1 MMKVT
6 ICAFDA
12 PNNLDGP
19 TTWIKRLL
27 PYLREKNIESRIIF
41 LAANDKDL
49 PAYNY
54 FVNEGFECKLI
65 YWELFND
72 EKILAILNDVKQ
84 FPPDIFITNYFAI
97 PLEAGKWIKKAGIP
111 TVMVLHNDN
120 KYHYDLVKKY
130 AANNDEND
138 VSSVVCV
145 SNLIQH
151 ISQQT
156 APLHKSIKYIP
167 IGAPVTEEVAS
178 LSADGELKVVYA
190 GRIDE
195 KQKRISDVVHAFCKA
210 AKEVPGTSYTIY
222 GDGPAVPVVQEI
234 LNTTGKD
241 LPVQFKGKLKSAEVQ
256 ARLLQNQVFVLL
268 SEFEGLPITLM
279 EAMSCGLVA
288 ICTNM
293 RSGISDL
300 ITNNVEGILIDDRK
314 DEFVVAIKKLKENPA
329 LWKEMSQAA
338 REKIVRSY
346 SIETCSNQWIDLLK
360 QLVADAGKRLELM
373 LPSSKE
379 LKKIRLDDEFK
390 RQNNPRPAEI
400 LVPFYKTKYML
411 GRFKRN
417 LFKSK

>member
-1 MMKVT
+1 MKVT

-27 PYLREKNIESRIIF
+27 PYFKEKNIESRIIF

-49 PAYNY
+49 PAYKY
-54 FVNEGFECKLI
+54 FFDEGFACKLI

-97 PLEAGKWIKKAGIP
+97 PLEAGNWIKKAGIP

-130 AANNDEND
+130 AANNDESD

-145 SNLIQH
+145 SNLIQQ

-167 IGAPVTEEVAS
+167 IGAPVTSSVAG

-195 KQKRISDVVHAFCKA
+195 KQKRISDVAHAFCKA
-210 AKEVPGTSYTIY
+210 AREIPGTSYTIY

-234 LNTTGKD
+234 LNTAGKD
-241 LPVQFKGKLKSAEVQ
+241 LPVLFKGKLRSTEVQ
-256 ARLLQNQVFVLL
+256 AHLLQNQVFVLL

-279 EAMSCGLVA
+279 EAMSCGLVS

-314 DEFVVAIKKLKENPA
+314 DEFIAAVKKLKQNPV
-329 LWKEMSQAA
+329 LWTDMSQAA
-338 REKIVRSY
+338 RQKIVKSY

-360 QLVADAGKRLELM
+360 QLVADAGKRSELII
-373 LPSSKE
+373 PSSKE
-379 LKKIRLDDEFK
+379 LKEIRLDEEFK

-411 GRFKRN
+411 GRLKRN
-417 LFKSK
+417 LFN

>member
-1 MMKVT
+1 MKVT

-27 PYLREKNIESRIIF
+27 PYLREKNIESKIIF

-49 PAYNY
+49 PAYKY
-54 FVNEGFECKLI
+54 FVDEGFECKLI

-72 EKILAILNDVKQ
+72 EKIKAILEDVKQ

-130 AANNDEND
+130 AANNDECD

-156 APLHKSIKYIP
+156 APQHKSIKYIP
-167 IGAPVTEEVAS
+167 IGAPVTEELAS
-178 LSADGELKVVYA
+178 LSADGELKIVYA

-195 KQKRISDVVHAFCKA
+195 KQKRISDVTHAFCKA

-222 GDGPAVPVVQEI
+222 GDGPAVPAVQEI
-234 LNTTGKD
+234 LNTAGKD
-241 LPVQFKGKLKSAEVQ
+241 LPVQFKGKLKSTEVQ
-256 ARLLQNQVFVLL
+256 AHLLQNQVFVLL

-279 EAMSCGLVA
+279 EAMSCGLVS

-314 DEFVVAIKKLKENPA
+314 DEFVAAIKRLKENA
-329 LWKEMSQAA
+329 GLWKQMSQAA
-338 REKIVRSY
+338 RQKIVQSY
-346 SIETCSNQWIDLLK
+346 SIETCSNQWIYLLK
-360 QLVADAGKRLELM
+360 QLVADAGEKSELII
-373 LPSSKE
+373 PSSKE
-379 LKKIRLDDEFK
+379 LKEIRLDDEFK

-411 GRFKRN
+411 GRLKRN

>member
-1 MMKVT
+1 MKVT

-27 PYLREKNIESRIIF
+27 PYFREKNIESRIIF

-49 PAYNY
+49 PAYKY
-54 FVNEGFECKLI
+54 FVDEGFECKLI

-72 EKILAILNDVKQ
+72 EKILAILNDVKE

-111 TVMVLHNDN
+111 TVMVLHNDD

-130 AANNDEND
+130 AANNDESD
-138 VSSVVCV
+138 VSAVVCV
-145 SNLIQH
+145 SNLIQK
-151 ISQQT
+151 ISQQK

-167 IGAPVTEEVAS
+167 IGAPVTAGVAG
-178 LSADGELKVVYA
+178 LSANNELKVVYA
-190 GRIDE
+190 GRIE
-195 KQKRISDVVHAFCKA
+195 ETQKRISDVTHAFCKA

-222 GDGPAVPVVQEI
+222 GHGPAVAAVQQI
-234 LNTTGKD
+234 LSTTGKG
-241 LPVQFKGKLKSAEVQ
+241 LPVQFKGKLKSTEVQ
-256 ARLLQNQVFVLL
+256 AHLLQNQVFVLL

-279 EAMSCGLVA
+279 EAMSCGLVS

-314 DEFVVAIKKLKENPA
+314 TEFVAAVKKLKENA
-329 LWKEMSQAA
+329 ELWKEMSKAA
-338 REKIVRSY
+338 RQKIIRSY
-346 SIETCSNQWIDLLK
+346 SVETCSDQWIDLLK
-360 QLVADAGKRLELM
+360 QLSGAAGKKSDLII
-373 LPSSKE
+373 PAAKE
-379 LKKIRLDDEFK
+379 FKKIKLDEEFIG
-390 RQNNPRPAEI
+390 QNNPRPLEI
-400 LVPFYKTKYML
+400 LIPFYKTKYML
-411 GRFKRN
+411 GRIKRN
-417 LFKSK
+417 IFK

>member
-1 MMKVT
+1 MKIT

-27 PYLREKNIESRIIF
+27 PYFKEKNIESRIIF

-49 PAYNY
+49 PAYKY
-54 FVNEGFECKLI
+54 FVDEGFECKLI

-97 PLEAGKWIKKAGIP
+97 PLEAGKWIKRAGIP

-130 AANNDEND
+130 AANNDESD

-145 SNLIQH
+145 SNLIQQ

-156 APLHKSIKYIP
+156 APQHKSIKYIP
-167 IGAPVTEEVAS
+167 IGAPVTAEVAG

-195 KQKRISDVVHAFCKA
+195 KQKRISDVAYAFCLA
-210 AKEVPGTSYTIY
+210 AAAVPGTSYTIY
-222 GDGPAVPVVQEI
+222 GDGPAVPAVEEI
-234 LNTTGKD
+234 LNTNGKD
-241 LPVQFKGKLKSAEVQ
+241 LPVQFKGKLKSTEVQ
-256 ARLLQNQVFVLL
+256 AHLLQNQVFVLL

-279 EAMSCGLVA
+279 EAMSCGLVS

-293 RSGISDL
+293 RCGISDL
-300 ITNNVEGILIDDRK
+300 ITTNVEGILIDDRK
-314 DEFVVAIKKLKENPA
+314 NEFVAAIKKLKVNA
-329 LWKEMSQAA
+329 DLWRQMSQAA
-338 REKIVRSY
+338 RQKIIQSY

-360 QLVADAGKRLELM
+360 QLVADAEKRSELI
-373 LPSSKE
+373 LPSIKE
-379 LKKIRLDDEFK
+379 LKTIRLDDEFK

-400 LVPFYKTKYML
+400 LVPFYKTKFML
-411 GRFKRN
+411 GRLKRN

>member
-1 MMKVT
+1 MKVT

-41 LAANDKDL
+41 LAANDKNL
-49 PAYNY
+49 PAYTY
-54 FVNEGFECKLI
+54 FVDEGFECKLI
-65 YWELFND
+65 YWEFFND
-72 EKILAILNDVKQ
+72 EKIQAILNDLKK

-97 PLEAGKWIKKAGIP
+97 PLEAAKWIKKAGIP

-130 AANNDEND
+130 AANNDESD

-145 SNLIQH
+145 SNLIQQ

-156 APLHKSIKYIP
+156 APQHQSIKYIP
-167 IGAPVTEEVAS
+167 IGAPVTDEVAG
-178 LSADGELKVVYA
+178 LSSDGELKVVYA

-195 KQKRISDVVHAFCKA
+195 KQKRISDVAHAFCKA
-210 AKEVPGTSYTIY
+210 AKEVPGTRFTIY
-222 GDGPAVPVVQEI
+222 GDGPAVPAVQEI
-234 LNTTGKD
+234 INTTGQG
-241 LPVQFKGKLKSAEVQ
+241 LPVRFEGKLKSTEVQ
-256 ARLLQNQVFVLL
+256 NHLLQNQIFVLL

-279 EAMSCGLVA
+279 EAMSCGLVS

-314 DEFVVAIKKLKENPA
+314 DEFVAAIKKLKENPA
-329 LWKEMSQAA
+329 IWTEMSQAA
-338 REKIVRSY
+338 RQKIIRSY

-360 QLVADAGKRLELM
+360 QLVADAGKRSELII
-373 LPSSKE
+373 PSSKE
-379 LKKIRLDDEFK
+379 LKKIRLDEEFS

-411 GRFKRN
+411 GRLKRN

>member
-1 MMKVT
+1 MKVT

-27 PYLREKNIESRIIF
+27 PYFREKNIESRIIF

-49 PAYNY
+49 PAYKY
-54 FVNEGFECKLI
+54 FVDEGFKCKLI
-65 YWELFND
+65 YWNLFND

-130 AANNDEND
+130 AANDDESD
-138 VSSVVCV
+138 VSAVVCV
-145 SNLIQH
+145 SNLIHQ

-156 APLHKSIKYIP
+156 APNHPSIKYIP
-167 IGAPVTEEVAS
+167 IGAPVTAEVTK

-195 KQKRISDVVHAFCKA
+195 KQKRISDVAHAFCKA
-210 AKEVPGTSYTIY
+210 AKEVPGTSFTIY
-222 GDGPAVPVVQEI
+222 GDGPAVPAVQEI
-234 LNTTGKD
+234 LNTTGKN
-241 LPVQFKGKLKSAEVQ
+241 LPVQFKGKLRSTEVQ
-256 ARLLQNQVFVLL
+256 AHLLQNQVFVLL

-279 EAMSCGLVA
+279 EAMSCGLVS

-300 ITNNVEGILIDDRK
+300 ITNNVDGILINDRTA
-314 DEFVVAIKKLKENPA
+314 EFVAAIKKLKENPA
-329 LWKEMSQAA
+329 LWNHMSKAA
-338 REKIVRSY
+338 RQKIISSY
-346 SIETCSNQWIDLLK
+346 SIETCSDQWIDLLK
-360 QLVADAGKRLELM
+360 HLVADAGKRSELIVPP
-373 LPSSKE
+373 LRE
-379 LKKIRLDDEFK
+379 LKKIKLDNEFQ

-411 GRFKRN
+411 GRLKRSLLKFK
-417 LFKSK
+417 

>member
-1 MMKVT
+1 MKVT

-27 PYLREKNIESRIIF
+27 PYFKEKNIESRIIF

-54 FVNEGFECKLI
+54 FINEGYACKLI

-72 EKILAILNDVKQ
+72 EKIRAILNDVKQ

-130 AANNDEND
+130 AANNDGSD

-145 SNLIQH
+145 SNLIEQ
-151 ISQQT
+151 ISRQT
-156 APLHKSIKYIP
+156 APHHKRIQYIP
-167 IGAPVTEEVAS
+167 IGAPVTSAVAG
-178 LSADGELKVVYA
+178 LSADGIMNVVYA

-195 KQKRISDVVHAFCKA
+195 KQKRISDVTRAFCKA

-222 GDGPAVPVVQEI
+222 GHGRAVPAVQEI
-234 LNTTGKD
+234 LNTTGKG
-241 LPVQFKGKLKSAEVQ
+241 LPVKFAGKLKSTDVQ
-256 ARLLQNQVFVLL
+256 AHLLQNQVFVLL

-279 EAMSCGLVA
+279 EAMSCGLVSV
-288 ICTNM
+288 CTNM

-300 ITNNVEGILIDDRK
+300 ITNNTEGILIDDRNG
-314 DEFVVAIKKLKENPA
+314 EFVEAIKKLKNNPA
-329 LWKEMSQAA
+329 LWQKMAQAA
-338 REKIVRSY
+338 RQKIIASY
-346 SIETCSNQWIDLLK
+346 SVETCSNEWIDLLEE
-360 QLVADAGKRLELM
+360 LSANAGNKSDLII
-373 LPSSKE
+373 PSLKE
-379 LKKIRLDDEFK
+379 LKNFRLDNEFK
-390 RQNNPRPAEI
+390 EQDNPRPVSVFI
-400 LVPFYKTKYML
+400 PFYKLKFRL
-411 GRFKRN
+411 GRIKRN
-417 LFKSK
+417 IFKHA

>member
-1 MMKVT
+1 MKVT

-12 PNNLDGP
+12 PDNIDGP

-27 PYLREKNIESRIIF
+27 PYLKEKNIESRIIF
-41 LAANDKDL
+41 LAAHDKDL
-49 PAYNY
+49 PAYHY

-65 YWELFND
+65 YWELYND

-130 AANNDEND
+130 AANNDESD
-138 VSSVVCV
+138 VSAVVCV
-145 SNLIQH
+145 SNLIRE

-156 APLHKSIKYIP
+156 APQHPSINYIP
-167 IGAPVTEEVAS
+167 IGAPVTDEVAS

-195 KQKRISDVVHAFCKA
+195 NQKRISEVTRAFCYA
-210 AKEVPGTSYTIY
+210 AEAIPGTSYTIY
-222 GDGPAVPVVQEI
+222 GDGPALPAVLEI
-234 LNTTGKD
+234 LKASGKG
-241 LPVQFKGKLKSAEVQ
+241 LPVKFAGKLKSTEVQ
-256 ARLLQNQVFVLL
+256 SHLLQNQVFVLL
-268 SEFEGLPITLM
+268 STFEGLPITLM

-288 ICTNM
+288 VCTNM

-300 ITNNVEGILIDDRK
+300 ITNNGEGILIDDRK
-314 DEFVVAIKKLKENPA
+314 DEFVAAIKKIKENPV
-329 LWKEMSQAA
+329 LWKKMSEAA
-338 REKIVRSY
+338 RQKIIKSY

-360 QLVADAGKRLELM
+360 QVSADAGKKSDLI
-373 LPSSKE
+373 LPSLKE
-379 LKKIRLDDEFK
+379 LKMIRLDAEFK
-390 RQNNPRPAEI
+390 RQDNPRPASF
-400 LVPFYKTKYML
+400 LVPLHQAKYML
-411 GRFKRN
+411 GRLKRN
-417 LFKSK
+417 LFKFK

>member
-1 MMKVT
+1 MKVT

-27 PYLREKNIESRIIF
+27 PYFREKNIESRIIF

-49 PAYNY
+49 PAYKY
-54 FVNEGFECKLI
+54 FVDEGFQCKLI

-72 EKILAILNDVKQ
+72 EKVKAILEDVKQ

-130 AANNDEND
+130 AANNDESD

-145 SNLIQH
+145 SNLIQQ

-156 APLHKSIKYIP
+156 APKHRSIKYIP
-167 IGAPVTEEVAS
+167 IGAPVTEEVTD

-195 KQKRISDVVHAFCKA
+195 NQKRISDVAHAFCLA
-210 AKEVPGTSYTIY
+210 AKAVPGTSYTIY

-234 LNTTGKD
+234 LNTSGKD
-241 LPVQFKGKLKSAEVQ
+241 LPVQFKGKLKSTEVQ
-256 ARLLQNQVFVLL
+256 AHLLQNQVFVLL

-279 EAMSCGLVA
+279 EAMSCGLVS

-300 ITNNVEGILIDDRK
+300 ITNNLEGILIDDRK
-314 DEFVVAIKKLKENPA
+314 DEFVAAIKQLKENPA
-329 LWKEMSQAA
+329 LWKQMSEAA
-338 REKIVRSY
+338 RKKIVSSY
-346 SIETCSNQWIDLLK
+346 SIETCSNQWIALFEE
-360 QLVADAGKRLELM
+360 LVANAGKRSALII
-373 LPSSKE
+373 PSSKE
-379 LKKIRLDDEFK
+379 LKKIRLDEEFK

-400 LVPFYKTKYML
+400 LVPLYKIKYRL
-411 GRFKRN
+411 GRLKRN
-417 LFKSK
+417 LSKSK

>member
-1 MMKVT
+1 MKVT

-49 PAYNY
+49 PAYKY
-54 FVNEGFECKLI
+54 FVDEGFECKLI

-72 EKILAILNDVKQ
+72 EKVKAILNDVKQ

-130 AANNDEND
+130 AANNDESD

-145 SNLIQH
+145 SNLIQQ

-167 IGAPVTEEVAS
+167 IGAPVTSDVAG

-195 KQKRISDVVHAFCKA
+195 KQKRISDVAHAFCKA

-222 GDGPAVPVVQEI
+222 GDGPAVPAVQQI
-234 LNTTGKD
+234 LNTAGKD
-241 LPVQFKGKLKSAEVQ
+241 LPVRFEGKLKSTEVQ
-256 ARLLQNQVFVLL
+256 AHLIQNQVFVLL

-279 EAMSCGLVA
+279 EAMSCGLVS
-288 ICTNM
+288 ICTNV

-314 DEFVVAIKKLKENPA
+314 EEFVGAIKKLKEDAA

-338 REKIVRSY
+338 RQKIIQSY

-360 QLVADAGKRLELM
+360 QLVADAGKKSALII
-373 LPSSKE
+373 PSSKE

-411 GRFKRN
+411 GRLKRN

>member
-1 MMKVT
+1 MKVT

-27 PYLREKNIESRIIF
+27 PYFREKNIESRIIF

-49 PAYNY
+49 PAYKY
-54 FVNEGFECKLI
+54 FVDEGFECKLI

-72 EKILAILNDVKQ
+72 EKVKAILEDVKR

-97 PLEAGKWIKKAGIP
+97 PLEAGKWIKKAGMP

-130 AANNDEND
+130 AANNDESD

-145 SNLIQH
+145 SNLIQQ

-156 APLHKSIKYIP
+156 APQHKSVKYIP
-167 IGAPVTEEVAS
+167 IGAPVTSAIAE
-178 LSADGELKVVYA
+178 LSTDGILNVVYA

-195 KQKRISDVVHAFCKA
+195 KQKRISDVAHAFCLA
-210 AKEVPGTSYTIY
+210 AKEVQGTSYTIY
-222 GDGPAVPVVQEI
+222 GDGPAVPAVQEI
-234 LNTTGKD
+234 LNTAGKD
-241 LPVQFKGKLKSAEVQ
+241 LPVQFKGKLKSTDVQ
-256 ARLLQNQVFVLL
+256 AHLLQNQVFVLL

-279 EAMSCGLVA
+279 EAMGCGLVS

-293 RSGISDL
+293 RSGISDVV
-300 ITNNVEGILIDDRK
+300 TNNVEGFLIDDRRH
-314 DEFVVAIKKLKENPA
+314 EFVEAIKKLRDNAA
-329 LWKEMSQAA
+329 LWKQMSQAA
-338 REKIVRSY
+338 RQKIISSY
-346 SIETCSNQWIDLLK
+346 SIEACSDQWIELLK
-360 QLVADAGKRLELM
+360 ELVADAGKKSELIIPP
-373 LPSSKE
+373 LNE
-379 LKKIRLDDEFK
+379 LRKIRLDAEFK

-400 LVPFYKTKYML
+400 LVLLYKIKYRL
-411 GRFKRN
+411 GRLKRN
-417 LFKSK
+417 LSKSK

>member
-1 MMKVT
+1 MKVT

-12 PNNLDGP
+12 PHNLDGP

-27 PYLREKNIESRIIF
+27 PYFRQKNIETRIIF

-49 PAYNY
+49 PAYKY
-54 FVNEGFECKLI
+54 FVDEGFECKLI

-84 FPPDIFITNYFAI
+84 FRPDIFITNYFAI
-97 PLEAGKWIKKAGIP
+97 PLEAGKWIKKSGIP

-130 AANNDEND
+130 AANNDESD

-145 SNLIQH
+145 SNLIQQ
-151 ISQQT
+151 ISLQT
-156 APLHKSIKYIP
+156 APQHKSIKYIP
-167 IGAPVTEEVAS
+167 IGAPVTSEVAE
-178 LSADGELKVVYA
+178 LSSGGELNVVYA

-195 KQKRISDVVHAFCKA
+195 KQKRISDVANAFCLA

-222 GDGPAVPVVQEI
+222 GDGPAVPAVREI
-234 LNTTGKD
+234 LNTTGKG
-241 LPVQFKGKLKSAEVQ
+241 LPVQFKGKLQSTEVQ
-256 ARLLQNQVFVLL
+256 DHLLQNQVFVLL

-279 EAMSCGLVA
+279 EAMGCGLVS
-288 ICTNM
+288 ICSNM

-314 DEFVVAIKKLKENPA
+314 DEFVAAIRKLKENA
-329 LWKEMSQAA
+329 GLWKQMSQAA
-338 REKIVRSY
+338 RQKIIISY
-346 SIETCSNQWIDLLK
+346 SIETCSDQWIDLLK
-360 QLVADAGKRLELM
+360 QLVADAGEKTDLLI
-373 LPSSKE
+373 PAKKE
-379 LKKIRLDDEFK
+379 LKKIKLDEEFK

-400 LVPFYKTKYML
+400 LIPVYKTKYL
-411 GRFKRN
+411 LSRLKRS

>member
-1 MMKVT
+1 MKVT

-27 PYLREKNIESRIIF
+27 PYFRERNIDSRIIF

-49 PAYNY
+49 PAYKY
-54 FVNEGFECKLI
+54 FVDEGFECKII

-72 EKILAILNDVKQ
+72 EKVKAILEDVKQ
-84 FPPDIFITNYFAI
+84 CPPDIFITNYFAI
-97 PLEAGKWIKKAGIP
+97 PLEAGKWIKQAGIP

-130 AANNDEND
+130 AANNNETD

-145 SNLIQH
+145 SNLIQQV
-151 ISQQT
+151 SQQT
-156 APLHKSIKYIP
+156 APQHKSIRYIP
-167 IGAPVTEEVAS
+167 IGAPVTDEVTG
-178 LSADGELKVVYA
+178 LSAGGELKVVYA

-195 KQKRISDVVHAFCKA
+195 KQKRISDVARAFCKA
-210 AKEVPGTSYTIY
+210 ANEVPGTSYTIY
-222 GDGPAVPVVQEI
+222 GDGPAVPAVQEI
-234 LNTTGKD
+234 LNTAGKD
-241 LPVQFKGKLKSAEVQ
+241 LPVQFKGKLKSTEVQ
-256 ARLLQNQVFVLL
+256 AHLLQNQVFVLL

-314 DEFVVAIKKLKENPA
+314 DEFVAAVKKLKENPA
-329 LWKEMSQAA
+329 LWKQMSEAA
-338 REKIVRSY
+338 RQKIVTSY
-346 SIETCSNQWIDLLK
+346 SVETCSNQWISLFRE
-360 QLVADAGKRLELM
+360 LVANAGKRSELII
-373 LPSSKE
+373 PSAGE
-379 LKKIRLDDEFK
+379 LKKLRLGEEFK
-390 RQNNPRPAEI
+390 RQDNPRPAAI
-400 LVPFYKTKYML
+400 LVPLYKIKYRI
-411 GRFKRN
+411 GRLTRN
-417 LFKSK
+417 LSK

>member
-1 MMKVT
+1 MKVT

-27 PYLREKNIESRIIF
+27 PYFREKNIESRIIF
-41 LAANDKDL
+41 LAANDKEL
-49 PAYNY
+49 PAYKY
-54 FVNEGFECKLI
+54 FIDEGFQCKLI

-72 EKILAILNDVKQ
+72 EKVKAILEDIKQ

-130 AANNDEND
+130 AANNDESD

-145 SNLIQH
+145 SNLIQQ

-156 APLHKSIKYIP
+156 APQHKSIKYIP
-167 IGAPVTEEVAS
+167 IGAPVTEEVTA
-178 LSADGELKVVYA
+178 LSADGELKIVYA

-195 KQKRISDVVHAFCKA
+195 KQKRISDVAHAFCLA
-210 AKEVPGTSYTIY
+210 AKAVPGTSYTIY
-222 GDGPAVPVVQEI
+222 GDGPAVPAVQEI
-234 LNTTGKD
+234 LNTTGKS
-241 LPVQFKGKLKSAEVQ
+241 LPVQFKGKLKSTEVQ
-256 ARLLQNQVFVLL
+256 AHLLQNQVFVLL

-279 EAMSCGLVA
+279 EAMSCGLVS

-293 RSGISDL
+293 RSGVSDL

-314 DEFVVAIKKLKENPA
+314 DEFVAAIKQLKENQA
-329 LWKEMSQAA
+329 LWKQMSEAA
-338 REKIVRSY
+338 RKKIVTSY
-346 SIETCSNQWIDLLK
+346 SVETCSNQWIALFEE
-360 QLVADAGKRLELM
+360 LVANADKRTELTI
-373 LPSSKE
+373 PSSKE
-379 LKKIRLDDEFK
+379 LKKIRLDEEFK
-390 RQNNPRPAEI
+390 RQNNPRPAAI
-400 LVPFYKTKYML
+400 LVPLYKIKYML
-411 GRFKRN
+411 GRLKRN
-417 LFKSK
+417 LSKSK